1 VEISEMSSGPAWVP
15 SACTLPT
22 AQQPLRVA
30 DFDALLADA
39 VQRIEH
45 PQPTRLHLDLEPSPQ
60 TAGRAAELAMA
71 ETACCSFF
79 TFTLTAS
86 EGGLA
91 LDITVPERHA
101 AVLQAL
107 ADRAVAAV
115 GPGE

>member
-1 VEISEMSSGPAWVP
+1 MSSGPAWVP
-15 SACTLPT
+15 AACTLPM
-22 AQQPLRVA
+22 AQRPLRVA

-39 VQRIEH
+39 VKRIEYL
-45 PQPTRLHLDLEPSPQ
+45 QPARLRLGLEPSPQ

-86 EGGLA
+86 GSGLA
-91 LDITVPERHA
+91 LDITVPEQHA